1 MAKTQMSNVNFKNA
15 KVTTG
20 RAVFVKNGTAVALAF
35 PVRPKNAEQNKSS
48 EITSF
53 SS

>member
-1 MAKTQMSNVNFKNA
+1 MTKTQMSNVNFKNA

-35 PVRPKNAEQNKSS
+35 PTRPKIAEQRKSS
-48 EITSF
+48 ETTSF
-53 SS
+53 AQ